1 MVGSTT
7 DSWWLQKGVD
17 MGFMDDAKEVA
28 DTAGRKIKDAWEDT
42 TDRIGD
48 KVDEA
53 KAESNVK
60 KAEAEKESV
69 EQRNE
74 LKEQLRGDK

>member
-1 MVGSTT
+1 
-7 DSWWLQKGVD
+7 

-28 DTAGRKIKDAWEDT
+28 ETTGRKIKDAWEDT
-42 TDRIGD
+42 TDKIGD

-53 KAESNVK
+53 KADANVK

-69 EQRNE
+69 ERRNDI
-74 LKEQLRGDK
+74 KEHLRDEK